1 MGALEGIRVLDC
13 GQYLAGPLVAM
24 MLADQ
29 GADVIRIDPPGGPL
43 WSHPA
48 NAILQRGKRSLVL
61 DLKSPAD
68 AAEALRLAQNADIL
82 IENFRPGVMARLGLG
97 VEALLARHPRLIYCS
112 LPGFASDDPR
122 AKCSR
127 IRGSDRGGGR
137 LVSTAAVAA
146 PLQRASGGRADLLG
160 ASSGIDLRRFRCSA
174 FHRGGP
180 DRATSLQG
188 AGNASR
194 CRCSIQLFGF
204 QPIGCASG
212 TVSLDS
218 LRTSPTMCGA

>member
-48 NAILQRGKRSLVL
+48 NAILQRGKRSLML
-61 DLKSPAD
+61 NLKSPAD

-97 VEALLARHPRLIYCS
+97 VEALLASHRRLIYCS
-112 LPGFASDDPR
+112 LPGFASDDPQAKVR
-122 AKCSR
+122 AFEGVIGAAAGLYRLPQWLPPPTS
-127 IRGSDRGGGR
+127 IRRTFR
-137 LVSTAAVAA
+137 
-146 PLQRASGGRADLLG
+146 
-160 ASSGIDLRRFRCSA
+160 SSRRFLW
-174 FHRGGP
+174 HRP
-180 DRATSLQG
+180 
-188 AGNASR
+188 
-194 CRCSIQLFGF
+194 
-204 QPIGCASG
+204 
-212 TVSLDS
+212 
-218 LRTSPTMCGA
+218 SPLSSQRIPSWRP